1 MGVKLVREIG
11 LTIFQGRAGDH
22 NDLAIPGAASLG
34 SALAHRLGLAMT
46 TVGRPEPAL
55 GVDWRRELDAARP
68 SLRALAARC
77 DAILQ
82 QAMVPLTVLTRCAA
96 ALATLPVVARH
107 RPDALVVWLDAHGD
121 LNTPDTTT
129 TGFLGGLPLAGAAG
143 LWQSGLGG
151 DLDLANVILVG
162 ARDLDPAE
170 LILIRDRKIPLIPP
184 HPALASA
191 VAKAIAGRPVYIHL
205 DCDVLAPGIVP
216 TDYSVEGGLS
226 LADLRDILA
235 VAAASEVIGLE
246 IAEFQNVWEPGGD
259 PVSPAGLIDALEPIL
274 AEWVP
279 MS

>member
-1 MGVKLVREIG
+1 MGANSVREIG

-34 SALAHRLGLAMT
+34 SALAQRLSLAIT

-55 GVDWRRELDAARP
+55 GVDWQRELDAARP
-68 SLRALAARC
+68 TLRALAARC

-82 QAMVPLTVLTRCAA
+82 QAMVPLTALTRCAA

-107 RPDALVVWLDAHGD
+107 RPDALIVWLDAHGD

-151 DLDLANVILVG
+151 DLDLANLILVG

-184 HPALASA
+184 HPALATA

-226 LADLRDILA
+226 LADLRDVLS
-235 VAAASEVIGLE
+235 VAAASEVIGME

-259 PVSPAGLIDALEPIL
+259 PASPAGLIDALEPIL
-274 AEWVP
+274 AEWVQI
-279 MS
+279 S